1 MTIDVADLSAL
12 RAEVTGPVLLPG
24 DEGYEK
30 ETATWNEAV
39 PQYPAIVVG
48 ATGVADVRAAV
59 RFADARDLP
68 VAVVATG
75 HGALIRSDGALL
87 INLSRMDG
95 IVVDAEARTATVG
108 GAVAVNALVERA
120 AAAGLAPIA
129 GSNMTVGV
137 VGLTLGGGL
146 SPVLG
151 RSYGFAADHVRSA
164 EIVTPDGE
172 LRHVDAASHPDL
184 FWALRGGKGNF
195 GVVTSLTI
203 ELFPITRLYGG
214 GLFFAGEDAKAVLAA
229 FRRLLADAPQALT
242 TSVAFLRLPDL
253 PVVPEP
259 LRGRLAV
266 HVRIAYLGSASEGE
280 MLVADLRAAA
290 PALIDSVAEMPYTAI
305 GSIHAEP
312 SEPVPGYG
320 IATLL
325 SDFPA
330 EAADRLIDAAGPG
343 SDTSVSLIEIRQL
356 GGAMA
361 EPPALPDA
369 VGNRTA
375 AFQYFAGTAGEPGM
389 AEAFHPSLEE
399 LMRALSPWDTG
410 RRSVNFM
417 EVFDTAPEAVATG
430 YDPDAY
436 ERPSRI
442 KHQYDPKNLFRIN
455 HDIR

>member
-24 DEGYEK
+24 DDGYEK
-30 ETATWNEAV
+30 ETAAWNEAV
-39 PQYPAIVVG
+39 PQYPAVVVG
-48 ATGVADVRAAV
+48 ATSVADVRAAV

-95 IVVDAEARTATVG
+95 IVVDSEARTATVG

-120 AAAGLAPIA
+120 A
-129 GSNMTVGV
+129 
-137 VGLTLGGGL
+137 
-146 SPVLG
+146 
-151 RSYGFAADHVRSA
+151 
-164 EIVTPDGE
+164 
-172 LRHVDAASHPDL
+172 
-184 FWALRGGKGNF
+184 
-195 GVVTSLTI
+195 
-203 ELFPITRLYGG
+203 
-214 GLFFAGEDAKAVLAA
+214 
-229 FRRLLADAPQALT
+229 
-242 TSVAFLRLPDL
+242 
-253 PVVPEP
+253 
-259 LRGRLAV
+259 
-266 HVRIAYLGSASEGE
+266 
-280 MLVADLRAAA
+280 
-290 PALIDSVAEMPYTAI
+290 PYTAI

-312 SEPVPGYG
+312 SEPVPGYAV
-320 IATLL
+320 ATLL

-417 EVFDTAPEAVATG
+417 EVFDTAPETVATG

-436 ERPSRI
+436 ERLSLI
-442 KHQYDPKNLFRIN
+442 KHRYDPKNLFRIN
-455 HDIR
+455 HNIR